1 METTTKRP
9 IGMAPVTPPP
19 TPPRAPAVPGP
30 SPVSAAASA
39 LGKRA
44 AGVPKT
50 FSAEELERRRAQMV
64 GINEGK
70 RKVAV
75 ARGTVRKVAVASG
88 KVARR
93 PFLK

>member
-9 IGMAPVTPPP
+9 IGMTPVIPPP
-19 TPPRAPAVPGP
+19 TPPRAPAVPSPG
-30 SPVSAAASA
+30 PVSAAASA

-44 AGVPKT
+44 AGVPKVYT
-50 FSAEELERRRAQMV
+50 AEEIERRRAQMV

-70 RKVAV
+70 RRVAV
-75 ARGTVRKVAVASG
+75 ARGTVKKVAVASG
-88 KVARR
+88 KVSRR

>member
-1 METTTKRP
+1 M
-9 IGMAPVTPPP
+9 
-19 TPPRAPAVPGP
+19 
-30 SPVSAAASA
+30 SAAASA

-44 AGVPKT
+44 AGVPK
-50 FSAEELERRRAQMV
+50 SYSPEEIERRRAQMV

-75 ARGTVRKVAVASG
+75 ARGTVRKLAVASG

-93 PFLK
+93 PFLQ